1 MIGMGRGRS
10 GKGRGRGNIEGRA
23 NNPSLMPTFNQ
34 SSLTHSHPITIREPG
49 QRTSVDTQL
58 SMNVEDSM
66 HPSSMN
72 VTNGGASCSITK
84 KRGRGSYK
92 SMKVDMK
99 TKYGGKI
106 IVDIPDD
113 IDRVVGEGARDIVN
127 YCGLVVRTTVSFLEG
142 DWPTIFAKHGQTMWL
157 KVKDKFKVGR
167 GRQESVL
174 QAFAINTT
182 QRLFRAWK
190 TRLHKEYLLY
200 NTDEERLSHR
210 PESVSPMDWEYL
222 VSYFGSTK
230 FKSVSAKNKS
240 NREKQTTKHS
250 HSCGSK
256 SFAEVEE
263 STKDPQTGK
272 KATAD
277 IVWELQ
283 HTRKNDKGEL
293 LWSDPQSQ
301 EVHGRIQ
308 ALVTDQQ
315 QLEENANPMTGDEI
329 LATVLGERTG
339 YVRGKGYGKRPPRKN
354 HMQQADVEAS
364 VSSAM
369 TNVRQ
374 EMQAEMDHKLQEERE
389 KIREEMDKI
398 FQEQMREEVD
408 KRIKE
413 QMADIMSRMQQDF
426 LRIPVGAHY
435 MLSH

>member
-10 GKGRGRGNIEGRA
+10 GKGPGRGNIEGRA

-34 SSLTHSHPITIREPG
+34 SSLSHSHPITIREPG
-49 QRTSVDTQL
+49 QRTSIDRQL
-58 SMNVEDSM
+58 SMNVEDSIY
-66 HPSSMN
+66 PSSMN
-72 VTNGGASCSITK
+72 VNNGGDFRTRLHPYKLTLLKNLQFIYDSFLQHYK
-84 KRGRGSYK
+84 KKGRESYK
-92 SMKVDMK
+92 SMKVAMK

-113 IDRVVGEGARDIVN
+113 IDRVLGERARDIVN
-127 YCGLVVRTTVSFLEG
+127 YYGLVVRTTVSFLDG

-157 KVKDKFKVGR
+157 KVKDKFEVGK

-174 QAFAINTT
+174 QAFAISTT

-190 TRLHKEYLLY
+190 TRLLKEYLLY

-210 PESVSPMDWEYL
+210 PESVSPVDWEYM

-250 HSCGSK
+250 CGSK

-263 STKDPQTGK
+263 ST
-272 KATAD
+272 
-277 IVWELQ
+277 
-283 HTRKNDKGEL
+283 
-293 LWSDPQSQ
+293 
-301 EVHGRIQ
+301 GRIQ

-329 LATVLGERTG
+329 LATVFGERTG

-364 VSSAM
+364 VSSSM

-389 KIREEMDKI
+389 KIREEMDRI
-398 FQEQMREEVD
+398 FQEQIREEVD

-413 QMADIMSRMQQDF
+413 QMADIMSRMQQ
-426 LRIPVGAHY
+426 GQAA
-435 MLSH
+435 

>member
-1 MIGMGRGRS
+1 
-10 GKGRGRGNIEGRA
+10 
-23 NNPSLMPTFNQ
+23 
-34 SSLTHSHPITIREPG
+34 
-49 QRTSVDTQL
+49 
-58 SMNVEDSM
+58 
-66 HPSSMN
+66 
-72 VTNGGASCSITK
+72 
-84 KRGRGSYK
+84 
-92 SMKVDMK
+92 MKVAMK

-113 IDRVVGEGARDIVN
+113 IDRVLGERARDIVN
-127 YCGLVVRTTVSFLEG
+127 YYGLVVRTTVSFLDG

-157 KVKDKFKVGR
+157 KVKDKFEVGK

-174 QAFAINTT
+174 QAFAISTT

-190 TRLHKEYLLY
+190 TRLLKEYLLY

-210 PESVSPMDWEYL
+210 PESVSPVDWEYM

-250 HSCGSK
+250 CGSK

-263 STKDPQTGK
+263 ST
-272 KATAD
+272 
-277 IVWELQ
+277 
-283 HTRKNDKGEL
+283 
-293 LWSDPQSQ
+293 
-301 EVHGRIQ
+301 GRIQ

-329 LATVLGERTG
+329 LATVFGERTG

-364 VSSAM
+364 VSSSM

-389 KIREEMDKI
+389 KIREEMDRI
-398 FQEQMREEVD
+398 FQEQIREEVD

-413 QMADIMSRMQQDF
+413 QMADIMSRMQQDY

-435 MLSH
+435 MLSR